1 MNSLFRE
8 RFSAT
13 LAHQPVDRCPV
24 DFGGTPFTNL
34 LDPSMLFRVA
44 RHLGIARRGDDAA
57 AVLEA
62 VQRRWDTDFRRVG
75 ALLSLESPRKRTV
88 SEVEHVDEYGIT
100 HAHIGGRWEIT
111 GHPLKNASLDDVIRY
126 EFPVLSAGTLA
137 AIEGY
142 GRQARRLFDD
152 SPHVVVGEHP
162 VFGVLELACWL
173 CGYDTILEKMCC
185 EPEFVHLLFDRI
197 LDFQL
202 KISGPYFQHL
212 GRHIHVMTSGDD
224 FGAQHGMFMGLE
236 MWREF
241 VKPRM
246 GARHGFNR
254 KFTDAAWFH
263 HSCGAVS
270 DLIPDLAR
278 IGVSILNPVQTT
290 AAGMNAPRLKSE
302 FGGMMVFHGGFD
314 TQGVLPGG
322 DAEEIRKEA
331 ERLIRAMKPR
341 ESGGFIFAP
350 AHNIQN
356 DVAPESV
363 AAMYAAALELAGAD
377 F

>member
-1 MNSLFRE
+1 MSSLFRE

-34 LDPSMLFRVA
+34 LDPSMLFRLA
-44 RHLGIARRGDDAA
+44 RCLGIECQDESAE
-57 AVLEA
+57 AVLDA
-62 VQRRWDTDFRRVG
+62 VQRRWSTDFRRVG
-75 ALLSLESPRKRTV
+75 ALMSLESPLKRTV
-88 SEVEHVDEYGIT
+88 SEVAYVDEYGIT
-100 HAHIGGRWEIT
+100 HVKIGGRWEIT
-111 GHPLKNASLDDVIRY
+111 GHPLRNATKDDVVRY
-126 EFPVLSAGTLA
+126 AFPEYSADTMA
-137 AIEGY
+137 ALDMFERNAGELH
-142 GRQARRLFDD
+142 RH

-197 LDFQL
+197 LEFQL
-202 KISGPYFQHL
+202 KVSGPYFERI

-246 GARHGFNR
+246 EMRHAFNR
-254 KFTDAAWFH
+254 RFTDAAWFH

-290 AAGMNAPRLKSE
+290 AAGMDAPRLKSE

-322 DAEEIRKEA
+322 NMEKIREEA
-331 ERLIRAMKPR
+331 ERLLRAMKPR
-341 ESGGFIFAP
+341 ENGGFIFAP

-363 AAMYAAALELAGAD
+363 AAMYAAALELAGTD